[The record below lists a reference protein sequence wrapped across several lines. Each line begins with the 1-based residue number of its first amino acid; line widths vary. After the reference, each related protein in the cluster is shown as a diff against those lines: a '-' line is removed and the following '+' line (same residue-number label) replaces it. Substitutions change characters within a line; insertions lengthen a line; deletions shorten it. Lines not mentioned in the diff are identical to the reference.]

1 MVFRYAGASQQK
13 GVCQRKLQLVDFQ
26 RLFDTCFQKL
36 DLAGGVVADTEMKD
50 FALGFQLVK
59 GFCHFFRFHEQI
71 GAMEKQIIQT
81 VCLQAAQTGFYA
93 ADDMF
98 FGKVVAGEWAG
109 TDAAFALKN
118 EFITH
123 SGHLAQ
129 GFSENGFT
137 GTTAVN
143 ICVIPE
149 VDTGFQLFLNEV
161 LQGFCI
167 QMANGAY
174 IPG

>member
-1 MVFRYAGASQQK
+1 
-13 GVCQRKLQLVDFQ
+13 
-26 RLFDTCFQKL
+26 
-36 DLAGGVVADTEMKD
+36 
-50 FALGFQLVK
+50 
-59 GFCHFFRFHEQI
+59 
-71 GAMEKQIIQT
+71 MEKQIIQT

-137 GTTAVN
+137 GTAAIN

-149 VDTGFQLFLNEV
+149 VDAGFQLFLNEV

-167 QMANGAY
+167 QMANAHTSLDDGGDAAAADGDLFHMETSFMFIWY
-174 IPG
+174 

>member
-1 MVFRYAGASQQK
+1 
-13 GVCQRKLQLVDFQ
+13 
-26 RLFDTCFQKL
+26 
-36 DLAGGVVADTEMKD
+36 
-50 FALGFQLVK
+50 
-59 GFCHFFRFHEQI
+59 
-71 GAMEKQIIQT
+71 
-81 VCLQAAQTGFYA
+81 
-93 ADDMF
+93 MF

-137 GTTAVN
+137 GTAAIN

-149 VDTGFQLFLNEV
+149 VDAGFQLFLNEV

-167 QMANGAY
+167 QMANAHTSLDDGGDAAAADGDLFHMETSFMFMWY
-174 IPG
+174 